1 MPELDS
7 LSIFVG
13 TGKCNARCVHCAGL
27 HLRKFAPKADGEIDE
42 ELIAGTMAACYEKG
56 ARSLTITGC
65 GEPTC
70 SPKAVTKALELAFML
85 RQRGVVFES
94 TNLYTNGIIVGTN
107 SEFCWEYLPLWGSLG
122 LTDIRLTLHHI
133 DEETN
138 AYYFNVPKYPPVYR
152 VVDRIHRSGLR
163 VRVNLLLNGGAIP
176 TCGEFSKVVRY
187 LQDFLS
193 VSSIATWPLR
203 DAEDNIDMKALPPAE
218 ELTKM
223 AAWVEGNPVYRV
235 RFLENEEAHQQ
246 SYNRK
251 LTLFPDGTLSNAWC
265 Q

>member
-13 TGKCNARCVHCAGL
+13 TGQCNAKCAHCAGL
-27 HLRKFAPKADGEIDE
+27 HLRKYAPKVDGELDE

-70 SPKAVTKALELAFML
+70 SPKAVTKALELAFLL
-85 RQRGVVFES
+85 RPSFEKI
-94 TNLYTNGIIVGTN
+94 NLYTNGILLGTN
-107 SEFCWEYLPLWGSLG
+107 SEFCWEYLPLWKALG
-122 LTDIRLTLHHI
+122 LTGIRLTLHST

-138 AYYFNVPKYPPVYR
+138 AYYFGVPKYPPVYR
-152 VVDRIHRSGLR
+152 IVDRIHRANLK

-176 TCGEFSKVVRY
+176 TCKEFSKVVRY
-187 LQDFLS
+187 LQDFLH
-193 VSSIATWPLR
+193 VESIASWPLR
-203 DAEDNIDMKALPPAE
+203 DADDNVDVKALPPAD
-218 ELTKM
+218 ELIKM
-223 AAWVEGNPVYRV
+223 REWIEANPVYRV
-235 RFLENEEAHQQ
+235 RFLENEKAHEQ
-246 SYNRK
+246 SYSRK